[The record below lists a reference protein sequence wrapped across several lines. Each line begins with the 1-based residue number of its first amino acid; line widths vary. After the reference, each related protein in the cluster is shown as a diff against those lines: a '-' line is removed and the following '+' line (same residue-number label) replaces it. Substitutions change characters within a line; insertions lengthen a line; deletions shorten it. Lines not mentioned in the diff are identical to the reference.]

1 MVKITL
7 HEVEYETDNFDDE
20 QKKIVT
26 EIKYN
31 SNLQTQIDYQLH
43 SLRKLG
49 ETLVLNLQLAL
60 SDIDKPTLPKT
71 KK

>member
-7 HEVEYETDNFDDE
+7 NEVGYETDNFDDE

-60 SDIDKPTLPKT
+60 SDIDKPMLPKT

>member
-60 SDIDKPTLPKT
+60 SDIDKPMLPKT